1 MSSNESALT
10 DISNL
15 GEFGL
20 IKYLTRKSKFKHPN
34 VLKGIG
40 DDAAVIKS
48 GNGMAEVISTDLLLE
63 GIHFDLAYMPLRHL
77 GYKSVIV
84 NLSDIFA
91 MNAIPYG
98 VTVSIAASNRFPI
111 EALDELYE
119 GINLACEKYGV
130 ELMGGDTSSSRQ
142 GLLISV
148 TAMGRAKEEDIVYR
162 KGAQKQDLICVTGNL
177 GAAYAGFLVLD
188 REKAVFQKS
197 PESQPD
203 LTDYDYVVGRQLK
216 PEARG
221 DIIQKLAA
229 NGLKPTSMMDISD
242 GLASELN
249 HIARQSEMGVSIY
262 AHKIPI
268 DYQTVSVAEEFKI
281 SQTMFAMN
289 GGEDYELLMTL
300 PLQSF
305 ETLKS
310 IPEISIIGH
319 ITEDKNQLDII
330 LENGSVA
337 PIEAQGWQHF
347 SNAEKLDQETTDN
360 Q

>member
-1 MSSNESALT
+1 MSSNESAMT
-10 DISNL
+10 DVANL

-20 IKYLTRKSKFKHPN
+20 IKHLTRNSNFKHPW

-40 DDAAVIKS
+40 DDGAVIKNE
-48 GNGMAEVISTDLLLE
+48 GGMAEVVSTDLLLE

-77 GYKSVIV
+77 GYKSIIV

-98 VTVSIAASNRFPI
+98 VTVSVAASNRFPV

-130 ELMGGDTSSSRQ
+130 ELIGGDTSSSRQ

-148 TAMGRAKEEDIVYR
+148 TAMGRAREEDIVYR
-162 KGAQKQDLICVTGNL
+162 NGAKNQDLICVTGNL

-188 REKAVFQKS
+188 REKAVFLKS
-197 PESQPD
+197 PGSQPD

-221 DIIQKLAA
+221 DIIQKLAEQ
-229 NGLKPTSMMDISD
+229 NIRPTSMMDISD
-242 GLASELN
+242 GLASELH
-249 HIARQSEMGVSIY
+249 HINKQSEMGVSIY

-268 DYQTVSVAEEFKI
+268 DHQTVSVAEEFDI
-281 SQTMFAMN
+281 SQTTFAMN
-289 GGEDYELLMTL
+289 GGEDYELLFTV

-305 ETLKS
+305 DKLKS
-310 IPEISIIGH
+310 VPEVSVIGH
-319 ITEDKNQLDII
+319 ITEDKNQVDII

-337 PIEAQGWQHF
+337 EISAQGWEHF
-347 SNAEKLDQETTDN
+347 SNAELANREETDD
-360 Q
+360 

>member
-1 MSSNESALT
+1 MSSNESAMT
-10 DISNL
+10 DVANL

-20 IKYLTRKSKFKHPN
+20 IKHLTRNSTFKHPL

-40 DDAAVIKS
+40 DDGAVIKS
-48 GNGMAEVISTDLLLE
+48 EGGMAEVVSTDLLLE

-77 GYKSVIV
+77 GYKAIVV

-98 VTVSIAASNRFPI
+98 VTVSIAASNRFPV

-130 ELMGGDTSSSRQ
+130 ELIGGDTASSRQ

-148 TAMGRAKEEDIVYR
+148 TAMGRAKEKDIVYR
-162 KGAQKQDLICVTGNL
+162 KGAKKQDLVCVSGNL

-188 REKAVFQKS
+188 REKSVYLKAPS
-197 PESQPD
+197 SQPD

-221 DIIQKLAA
+221 DIIQKL
-229 NGLKPTSMMDISD
+229 GELDLHPTSMMDISD
-242 GLASELN
+242 GLASELH
-249 HIARQSEMGVSIY
+249 HISRNSGIGVSIY

-268 DYQTVSVAEEFKI
+268 DHQTVSVAEEFKI
-281 SQTMFAMN
+281 SQTTFAMN
-289 GGEDYELLMTL
+289 GGEDYELLFTL

-305 ETLKS
+305 DKIKS
-310 IPEISIIGH
+310 LPEVSIIGH
-319 ITEDKNQLDII
+319 ITEEPNQVEII

-337 PIEAQGWQHF
+337 NVEAQGWEHF
-347 SNAEKLDQETTDN
+347 SNAEILEPKDTDN
-360 Q
+360 E